1 MTKIKLKRLIFM
13 FCILT
18 TTMNIFS
25 QKFKVQ
31 KLKLLTKEEYKVTRI
46 LVITDSTKEYDIN
59 EFIDEFIHK
68 LSQNCSERN
77 IELKFIKRGTN
88 DVLTADSL
96 IKSYNP
102 NGVVKFKPTQFYN
115 YYRGFITETGLYFN
129 FGMSFR
135 QENISDFVPLF
146 STRIGVITD
155 SFETAGIPAAND
167 IFNKMVKSGFVLV
180 GKPTKSTT
188 DYFD

>member
-1 MTKIKLKRLIFM
+1 
-13 FCILT
+13 
-18 TTMNIFS
+18 MNLFS
-25 QKFKVQ
+25 QDFKVE
-31 KLKLLTKEEYKVTRI
+31 KLKLLTKEKYKVTRI

-59 EFIDEFIHK
+59 EFIDEFIQK
-68 LSQNCSERN
+68 LTLNCSERN
-77 IELKFIKRGTN
+77 IELRFIKRGTN

-115 YYRGFITETGLYFN
+115 QYRGLITKTGLYFN
-129 FGMSFR
+129 FGLSFR

-155 SFETAGIPAAND
+155 SFETAGILAAND
-167 IFNKMVKSGFVLV
+167 IFDKLLNSGFVLLD
-180 GKPTKSTT
+180 KPTNSKK

>member
-1 MTKIKLKRLIFM
+1 MTKNKLNRLILM

-18 TTMNIFS
+18 TTMNLFS
-25 QKFKVQ
+25 QDFKVE
-31 KLKLLTKEEYKVTRI
+31 KLKLLTKEKYKVTRI

-59 EFIDEFIHK
+59 EFIDEFIQK
-68 LSQNCSERN
+68 LTLNCSERN
-77 IELKFIKRGTN
+77 IELRFIKRGTN

-115 YYRGFITETGLYFN
+115 QYRGLITKTGLYFN
-129 FGMSFR
+129 FGLSFR

-155 SFETAGIPAAND
+155 SFETAGILAAND
-167 IFNKMVKSGFVLV
+167 IFDKLLNSGFVLLD
-180 GKPTKSTT
+180 KPTNSKK

>member
-1 MTKIKLKRLIFM
+1 MTKNKLNRLILM

-18 TTMNIFS
+18 TTMNLFS
-25 QKFKVQ
+25 QDFKVE
-31 KLKLLTKEEYKVTRI
+31 KLKLLTKEKYKVTRI

-59 EFIDEFIHK
+59 EFIDEFIQK
-68 LSQNCSERN
+68 LTLNCSERN
-77 IELKFIKRGTN
+77 IELRFIKRGTN
-88 DVLTADSL
+88 DVLRADSL

-115 YYRGFITETGLYFN
+115 HYRGLITKTGLYFN
-129 FGMSFR
+129 FGLSFR

-167 IFNKMVKSGFVLV
+167 IFDKLLNSGFVLLDE
-180 GKPTKSTT
+180 PTNSKK